1 MSYRVNSSS
10 PSFTCDLEQM
20 ERALALVGQSA
31 SVTDQASWNSL
42 VDDAFEGLSQGA
54 KDLLGAI
61 FKGAVAVE

>member
-31 SVTDQASWNSL
+31 SVTDQASG
-42 VDDAFEGLSQGA
+42 GLSQGA
-54 KDLLGAI
+54 RDLLGAV